1 MEPAEG
7 QMRPAEQQ
15 AQPGTRPAPT
25 LRRRLR
31 SLGINL
37 SISLISLVIFFALA
51 EGLARLGGYAPY
63 EARADAFQREFDE
76 SDRSAIGMFIQDP
89 SRIWDLRPGYTGHRD
104 DWGGRNWV
112 TITINLQGRRDAE
125 VLLAKPANTTRIA
138 LLGDSV
144 AFGAR
149 VMVQDDFASLMQA
162 TLNAEST
169 SRHYEVL
176 NFGVSGYS
184 TWQELSVFNEKALP
198 YQPDVAILA
207 FVMNDLVDNNQASRL
222 GFLDMTRAQGVAQW
236 LREHSAFYRFLRE
249 QVLSVEARMVLQ
261 DPCANAD
268 PNFCWDNTRR
278 LLDQMDDATR
288 KAGVPLVIVVFPTH
302 QQISDPDP
310 ALDARYQEILAAYA
324 RERGIPLVDLLP
336 AFRAEGGQDTELYV
350 DDYHPNERGH
360 VLTARVIL
368 EELRAQGILPAP

>member
-1 MEPAEG
+1 MEPAGGQTKPTGPQEG
-7 QMRPAEQQ
+7 
-15 AQPGTRPAPT
+15 PGTRAAPT
-25 LRRRLR
+25 LSRRLR

-37 SISLISLVIFFALA
+37 LISLASLVLFFGVA
-51 EGLARLGGYAPY
+51 EGVARLAGYAPY
-63 EARADAFQREFDE
+63 EARADAFRREFEE
-76 SDRSAIGMFIQDP
+76 SDRAGVGMFVENP

-125 VLLAKPANTTRIA
+125 VTLAKPASTTRIA

-149 VMVQDDFASLMQA
+149 VLVEDDFASLMQA
-162 TLNAEST
+162 ALNAGST
-169 SRHYEVL
+169 ARRYEVL

-184 TWQELSVFNEKALP
+184 TWQETSKFSEDALP
-198 YQPDVAILA
+198 YQPDVAMLV

-268 PNFCWDNTRR
+268 PQFCWDNSRR
-278 LLDQMDDATR
+278 LLDQLDEATR
-288 KAGVPLVIVVFPTH
+288 KAGVRLAIMVFPPRE
-302 QQISDPDP
+302 QAVDPNSD
-310 ALDARYQEILAAYA
+310 LDARYQDILAAYA
-324 RERGIPLVDLLP
+324 RERGIPLVDPLP
-336 AFRAEGGQDTELYV
+336 ALRAEAGQGVELYV

-360 VLTARVIL
+360 VITTQVIL
-368 EELRAQGILPAP
+368 EALRAQGVLPAP